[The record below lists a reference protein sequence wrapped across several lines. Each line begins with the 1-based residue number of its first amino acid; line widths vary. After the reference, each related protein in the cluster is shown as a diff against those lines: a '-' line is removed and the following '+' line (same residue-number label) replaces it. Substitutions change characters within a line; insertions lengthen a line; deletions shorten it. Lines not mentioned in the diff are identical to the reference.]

1 MESENHRQTPALPAV
16 TLDHV
21 QGFVEQLCRA
31 IRELR
36 CDPEFSAKNLR
47 TAYQQGHKDALE
59 QAEDATREALELLM
73 NGLAGGDSGTA
84 QSG

>member
-1 MESENHRQTPALPAV
+1 MFKAL
-16 TLDHV
+16 
-21 QGFVEQLCRA
+21 GSNSVEP

-59 QAEDATREALELLM
+59 QAEDATREALERLM